1 MEHGWQGRYIE
12 GYELANKY
20 NLKFVFGAEAYW
32 VKDRFEKDRSN
43 CHIYIG
49 AKNERG
55 RQAINDIL
63 SEASITGYY
72 AQPRI
77 DVPLILSLPSDDVFV
92 TTACVAYWKYE
103 DVEEITLKFKEHFKH
118 FFLEVQYHNTDLQ
131 RNLNRRIIELSK
143 KHGIPLIMGTDSHY
157 IKNGDNQERT
167 DYLSSKGINYPDEDG
182 WYLDYPDG
190 DEAYRRF
197 ANQCVL
203 SHDEILE
210 AINNTNVFLSVEPYE
225 NPCFTKEIKMPTLYP
240 ALTQEQKNQKYSDL
254 VWEKWDAEKHNV
266 PQDRWSE
273 YEEEIRKEIEIVHIT
288 HHADYFLLDYEIV
301 KRGKEKG
308 GVITSSGRGSGV
320 SFYTN
325 KLLGFTDVDRISARV
340 KMYPE
345 RFMSPTRIL
354 ETKSLA
360 DLDLN
365 LGTVGIFAEAQ
376 SEVLGDEHSAPM
388 LAYGTM
394 KPKAAWKM
402 YAKSQAVNFDLANKV
417 SEQIEKYEWAVKHA
431 SEDEKEDIDVLEYI
445 DAEYQDIYKQSKIY
459 LGVVSDLKIHPC
471 SYLLYQGN
479 IRKEVGLTRCKDNIC
494 CIMDGKWAEEYK
506 FLKNDLL
513 KVSVVDLIDKIYKRI
528 GIPRH
533 SVRELLELCPPESN
547 VWDIYKKGCTLGIN
561 QVEQVGTSARAQI
574 YAPTNISELCAFVA
588 AIRPGFKS
596 MYKTFERREHF
607 EYGIKALDDL
617 IQTKE
622 MPHSFILYQEMSM
635 AVLNFAGIPMSECY
649 EIIKNIAKKRVEKVL
664 KYKTQFIEGF
674 TKTLIEH
681 EGQNAETAQAVSS
694 GVWQIL
700 EDSSAYSFN
709 ACVTGST
716 QIRRAGCRGRFE
728 PTVAEMYRIKNDR
741 EYAINTNHRHLHDKY
756 RRYGYGNALSMYPD
770 GRVRKNT
777 IVDIHEVGERNVYE
791 VVTES
796 GASIVCTDNH
806 KFPTPD
812 GEQALCSLATGDFLY
827 VVSGYE
833 KNTDKFNFTDG
844 NYQSNIPTKGQRGFQ
859 KIPSGASV
867 IYLDARQK
875 RVDSAMHCEV
885 CGRAYDGTK
894 RFELHHKDF
903 DRTHNEENN
912 FAWCCVSCHKKLHY
926 AENRVKVFEKGLP
939 IHTEK
944 IISISQ
950 LGSEPVYD
958 IEMAAPAH
966 NFISCN
972 GLVTSNSHS
981 YSVAI
986 DSLYGAFL
994 KTNYPLQFYEVFL
1007 SLLQEKGEKD
1017 RLNEAKNEAESY
1029 FKINFP
1035 PYRYGQDNRTIVA
1048 DFENNAINNS
1058 ISAIKGFGS
1067 AVGDALYE
1075 CGLQQH
1081 ERFTDVLRW
1090 LNKHS
1095 VKTSTVEPLIK
1106 IDYFMQFGNTN
1117 ELVQINEMFNFFKCG
1132 ESKNISKEKVV
1143 DSPYLPIIER
1153 YSAGVNDKG
1162 KELKS
1167 YIVKDINSIIVGCE
1181 DFILSLGLKD
1191 MSYRQ
1196 KASIHLDLLGYVDMT
1211 TGKEEDRRKLLI
1223 TGIRPLPSKTGGFWG
1238 HAVFTKSI
1246 GSGKTSRLTLKDNLY
1261 VDEPI
1266 FKGDIIFAR
1275 VVEKKKEWWYLT
1287 SYDKI

>member
-1 MEHGWQGRYIE
+1 MTKKKSLETNEKEGREILTYQCYHRHSYFTNPRIADSVVSNESYAKRAVELGHGIISTMEHGWQGRYIE
-12 GYELANKY
+12 GYELAQKY
-20 NLKFVFGAEAYW
+20 DLKFVFGAEAYW

-43 CHIYIG
+43 CHIYVG

-92 TTACVAYWKYE
+92 TTACVAYWRYDDIE
-103 DVEEITLKFKEHFKH
+103 DITLRFNDHFKH
-118 FFLEVQYHNTDLQ
+118 FFLEVQYHNTERQ
-131 RNLNRRIIELSK
+131 RDLNRRILNLSK
-143 KHGIPLIMGTDSHY
+143 KHKIPLIMGTDSHF

-167 DYLSSKGINYPDEDG
+167 DYLASKGIEYPDEEG

-190 DEAYRRF
+190 DEAYQRF

-210 AINNTNVFLSVEPYE
+210 AINNTNVFLTVEPYE

-240 ALTQEQKNQKYSDL
+240 DLTQEQKNQKYSDL
-254 VWEKWDAEKHNV
+254 VWEKWNAEKHNV
-266 PQDRWSE
+266 PQDRWAE
-273 YEEEIRKEIEIVHIT
+273 YEDEIRKEIKIVHTT

-325 KLLGFTDVDRISARV
+325 KLLGFTDVDRISAKV

-376 SEVLGDEHSAPM
+376 AEVLGEGHSAPM

-417 SEQIEKYEWAVKHA
+417 SEQIEKYEWALKHA
-431 SEDEKEDIDVLEYI
+431 GEDEKEDINVLDYI
-445 DAEYQDIYKQSKIY
+445 DAEYHDIYTQSKTY
-459 LGVVSDLKIHPC
+459 LGVASDFKIHPC
-471 SYLLYQGN
+471 SYLLYQGD
-479 IRKEVGLTRCKDNIC
+479 IRREIGLVRIKENIC
-494 CIMDGKWAEEYK
+494 CVMDGKWAEEYK

-513 KVSVVDLIDKIYKRI
+513 KVSVVDLIDKIYRRI

-533 SVRELLELCPPESN
+533 SVRELLDLCPPESN

-561 QVEQVGTSARAQI
+561 QVEQAGTSARAQV

-617 IQTKE
+617 IQTAE

-649 EIIKNIAKKRVEKVL
+649 DIIKNIAKKRVEKVL

-674 TKTLIEH
+674 TKTLIER
-681 EGQNAETAQAVSS
+681 EGQDGDTAQKVSHD
-694 GVWQIL
+694 VWQIL
-700 EDSSAYSFN
+700 EDSSSYSFN
-709 ACVTGST
+709 A
-716 QIRRAGCRGRFE
+716 
-728 PTVAEMYRIKNDR
+728 
-741 EYAINTNHRHLHDKY
+741 
-756 RRYGYGNALSMYPD
+756 
-770 GRVRKNT
+770 
-777 IVDIHEVGERNVYE
+777 
-791 VVTES
+791 
-796 GASIVCTDNH
+796 
-806 KFPTPD
+806 
-812 GEQALCSLATGDFLY
+812 
-827 VVSGYE
+827 
-833 KNTDKFNFTDG
+833 
-844 NYQSNIPTKGQRGFQ
+844 
-859 KIPSGASV
+859 
-867 IYLDARQK
+867 
-875 RVDSAMHCEV
+875 
-885 CGRAYDGTK
+885 
-894 RFELHHKDF
+894 
-903 DRTHNEENN
+903 
-912 FAWCCVSCHKKLHY
+912 
-926 AENRVKVFEKGLP
+926 
-939 IHTEK
+939 
-944 IISISQ
+944 
-950 LGSEPVYD
+950 
-958 IEMAAPAH
+958 
-966 NFISCN
+966 
-972 GLVTSNSHS
+972 SHS

-1007 SLLQEKGEKD
+1007 TILQEKGEKD

-1029 FKINFP
+1029 FKIKFP
-1035 PYRYGQDNRTIVA
+1035 PYRFGQDNRAIVA

-1058 ISAIKGFGS
+1058 ISAIKGFG
-1067 AVGDALYE
+1067 AAIGDTLYE
-1075 CGLQQH
+1075 CGQQSF

-1090 LNKHS
+1090 LNQHS

-1106 IDYFMQFGNTN
+1106 IDYFAPFGNTN
-1117 ELVQINEMFNFFKCG
+1117 ELLQINEMFNFFKCG
-1132 ESKNISKEKVV
+1132 EAKSISKEKVA
-1143 DSPYLPIIER
+1143 DSPYLPFIQKHSR
-1153 YSAGVNDKG
+1153 GTNDKG

-1167 YIVKDINSIIVGCE
+1167 YAVRDIDSLVKDCE
-1181 DFILSLGLKD
+1181 DYILSLGIKD
-1191 MSYRQ
+1191 MTYRE
-1196 KASIHLDLLGYVDMT
+1196 KASIQLELLGYVDLT

-1223 TGIRPLPSKTGGFWG
+1223 TDIRPLQGKDGKWWG

-1246 GSGKTSRLTLKDNLY
+1246 GSGKTARLTLKDFMY
-1261 VDEPI
+1261 AEEPI
-1266 FKGDIIFAR
+1266 FKGDIIYAS
-1275 VVEKKKEWWYLT
+1275 VVEKKKEWWYL
-1287 SYDKI
+1287 SDYRKL